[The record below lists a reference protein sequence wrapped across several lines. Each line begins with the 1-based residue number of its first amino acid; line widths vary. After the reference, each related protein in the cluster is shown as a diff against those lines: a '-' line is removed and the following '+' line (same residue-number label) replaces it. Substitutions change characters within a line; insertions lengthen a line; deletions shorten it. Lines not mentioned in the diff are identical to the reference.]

1 MNLHPPGTPFAI
13 SHIAYPQHT
22 IYPMKSTV
30 MGARPV
36 KFMGPFNL
44 GEAYFIGTDN
54 PQHASVISS
63 PVM

>member
-1 MNLHPPGTPFAI
+1 MNLHPSGTSIAL
-13 SHIAYPQHT
+13 SLIAYPQHT

-44 GEAYFIGTDN
+44 GEAYFIGTHN
-54 PQHASVISS
+54 PQHASVTSS
-63 PVM
+63 PVL